1 MKLHCL
7 FAMTGI
13 AATLL
18 AGVSAHA
25 DKLTLKEEAYV
36 KGPKVLLGDIARIE
50 GESAERLR
58 EIELVDA
65 AMPGAQKRLNA
76 ALVETRLRSAGVDIE
91 GIEMH
96 GSTSVLATTL
106 SDEISGGEVADSL
119 MQYIRESMPW
129 DAEHTQVEI
138 TPPAFALTVPEGQT
152 EIAWS
157 PSPGYEYVGAG
168 AFQGQLMIDG
178 EPKRSFNVRV
188 KVDPYVDV
196 MVATRDIMRGMAVGP
211 ADMEPRRM
219 PLTSAPQGVIT
230 DPQRA
235 LGLVAR
241 KTIFPGQFLTL
252 RDLQEKV
259 VVERNQ
265 LVDIIVRSGAV
276 TLQGRAKATMDG
288 RVGDTIVCVNPDSKE
303 QIQGVVMPNGAVV
316 VE

>member
-1 MKLHCL
+1 MNLRSL
-7 FAMTGI
+7 IALTGLS
-13 AATLL
+13 AALLL
-18 AGVSAHA
+18 AGAAHA

-36 KGPKVLLGDIARIE
+36 KGPKVLLGDIAQID
-50 GESAERLR
+50 GESADRLA

-76 ALVETRLRSAGVDIE
+76 ALVETRLRSAGIDIGE
-91 GIEMH
+91 IEMH
-96 GSTSVLATTL
+96 GSTSVVATTL

-119 MQYIRESMPW
+119 MQYIRETMPW
-129 DAEHTQVEI
+129 DAEHTQVEV
-138 TPPAFALTVPEGQT
+138 TPPAFDLTVAEGDI
-152 EIAWS
+152 EIAWA
-157 PSPGYEYVGAG
+157 PAPGYEYVGTG
-168 AFQGQLMIDG
+168 AFQGQLMVDG
-178 EPKRSFNVRV
+178 ESKRTFNVRA

-219 PLTSAPQGVIT
+219 PLTSAPQGVVT

-241 KTIFPGQFLTL
+241 KTIFPGQFITL

-259 VVERNQ
+259 VIERNQ
-265 LVDIIVRSGAV
+265 LVDIVVRSGAV
-276 TLQGRAKATMDG
+276 TLKGRAKATMDG
-288 RVGDTIVCVNPDSKE
+288 RVGDTIVCVNPESKE
-303 QIQGVVMPNGAVV
+303 QIQGVVMPTGIVM